1 VNETIFHIELA
12 REFRTDPFGPRSPGL
27 TRLLN
32 QLRTGP
38 MAGRHCLVCT
48 QPHAEW
54 RLARLSGV
62 RGAAP
67 TIEHNRVFH
76 SLAEAEWAV
85 FKLRWE
91 AAGGPPLDD
100 DAL

>member
-1 VNETIFHIELA
+1 MSEQAFPLALA
-12 REFRTDPFGPRSPGL
+12 REFRADPFGAHSPGL
-27 TRLLN
+27 IRLLN
-32 QLRTGP
+32 QFRSGP
-38 MAGRHCLVCT
+38 IEGKHCLVCT

-67 TIEHNRVFH
+67 AIEHNRVFH

-100 DAL
+100 EA